1 MSNSSFPRRFIP
13 GAPGRLQRRPASCH
27 TKRLSPSPGPTL
39 QDAKSVLSPTVTQ
52 GRRRGGSRT
61 QVPSLCSDRSV
72 TGLAALRLLPP
83 GGGSARVGPA
93 ALLSGDPESGLPRL
107 RLFSPQGKHCLFLIP
122 KPAHLSMYVYACV
135 HVHLLH
141 SRVRLK
147 AKCEYGVRLTL
158 IADSVPPGLKGKPTR
173 TAPAFGCRRM
183 FTRDSF
189 PSSHELRDG
198 VEPAPF
204 LSSRPGGPARAPG
217 IRAGCAAG
225 SDSYGPAAFPTAA
238 SRRHKGSRRLD
249 TDKMK
254 RTRAPCSS
262 PASHAA
268 AAAGPACHLLS
279 ATFPR
284 PSPSSPW

>member
-1 MSNSSFPRRFIP
+1 
-13 GAPGRLQRRPASCH
+13 
-27 TKRLSPSPGPTL
+27 
-39 QDAKSVLSPTVTQ
+39 
-52 GRRRGGSRT
+52 
-61 QVPSLCSDRSV
+61 
-72 TGLAALRLLPP
+72 
-83 GGGSARVGPA
+83 
-93 ALLSGDPESGLPRL
+93 
-107 RLFSPQGKHCLFLIP
+107 
-122 KPAHLSMYVYACV
+122 MYVYACV

-158 IADSVPPGLKGKPTR
+158 IADSVPPGVKGKPTR

-268 AAAGPACHLLS
+268 VAAGPACHPLS